1 MNTILGIVLV
11 LGVMILV
18 HEWGHFIV
26 ARLCGVRVDVFSIGF
41 GPRLF
46 GWKRGATDYRVSAL
60 PFGGYVRMAG
70 QDLSEVDSGNVAPT
84 GASDEMTSKPRWQ
97 RALISVAGPAVNL
110 IMPLLLLSGFFWIKG
125 VPYPS
130 YLDKPPVI
138 AVMKANDPLAK
149 AGVAVGDRITAVNGI
164 ATPTWEKVD
173 EAFSELRPE
182 SSYRVTVEHQGAT
195 PEVEASGKD
204 LIQADAPGHYP
215 MVAPIVTQPMRGMG
229 AQRAGM
235 KRGDLVVSVNGIKI
249 TSWMEFKDMILNS
262 KGSPLVTVVKRNG
275 QLVTLKLEPQSIVGE
290 DGKANFR
297 LGVGAEEGW
306 SYKKMTFGTAVE
318 SASVSTWYGLKQL
331 LGVVGKLFSGKQ
343 SAKMLLGPLGIID
356 QAGQAVQEGSFAVI
370 NLMAIISLN
379 LGILNLMPIPILDGG
394 NILLLALEGIRRRDF
409 SLAFKE
415 RFVQVGLVLILVLFG
430 YAMYNDVAR
439 FLPVHS

>member
-26 ARLCGVRVDVFSIGF
+26 ARLFGVRVDVFSIGF

-70 QDLSEVDSGNVAPT
+70 QDLSEVDSSDVAPT
-84 GASDEMTSKPRWQ
+84 GASDELMSKPRWQ

-125 VPYPS
+125 LPYSS
-130 YLDKPPVI
+130 YLDNPAVI

-149 AGVAVGDRITAVNGI
+149 AGVSAGDRITAINGI
-164 ATPTWEKVD
+164 ATPTWEKVG

-182 SSYRVTVEHQGAT
+182 SSYRVTVEHEGARR
-195 PEVEASGKD
+195 EVEASGKD

-215 MVAPIVTQPMRGMG
+215 MVVPIVSQPIRGMG
-229 AQRAGM
+229 AQRGGM
-235 KRGDLVVSVNGIKI
+235 KRGDLIVSVNGTKI

-262 KGSPLVTVVKRNG
+262 NGSPLVAVVKRNG

-290 DGKANFR
+290 DGKAKFW
-297 LGVGAEEGW
+297 LGVGAEERW
-306 SYKKMTFGTAVE
+306 SYKKMNLGTALE
-318 SASVSTWYGLKQL
+318 NASVSTWYGLRQL
-331 LGVVGKLFSGKQ
+331 LGVVGRLFSGKQ
-343 SAKMLLGPLGIID
+343 SVKLLLGPVGIID

-379 LGILNLMPIPILDGG
+379 LGILNLFPIPILDGG

-430 YAMYNDVAR
+430 YVMYNDVAR
-439 FLPVHS
+439 FLPIHS

>member
-26 ARLCGVRVDVFSIGF
+26 ARLFGVRVDVFSIGF

-70 QDLSEVDSGNVAPT
+70 QDLSEVDSSDVAPT
-84 GASDEMTSKPRWQ
+84 GASDELMSKPRWQ

-125 VPYPS
+125 LPYSS
-130 YLDKPPVI
+130 YLDNPAVI

-149 AGVAVGDRITAVNGI
+149 AGVSAGDRITAINGI
-164 ATPTWEKVD
+164 ATPTWEKVG

-182 SSYRVTVEHQGAT
+182 SSYRVTVEHEGARR
-195 PEVEASGKD
+195 EVEASGKD

-215 MVAPIVTQPMRGMG
+215 MVVPIVSQPIRGMG

-235 KRGDLVVSVNGIKI
+235 KRGDLIVSVNSTKI
-249 TSWMEFKDMILNS
+249 TSWMEFKDTILNS
-262 KGSPLVTVVKRNG
+262 NGIPLVTVVKRNG

-297 LGVGAEEGW
+297 LGVGAEERW
-306 SYKKMTFGTAVE
+306 SYKKMNLSTALE
-318 SASVSTWYGLKQL
+318 NASVSTWYGLRQL
-331 LGVVGKLFSGKQ
+331 LGVVGRLFSGKQ
-343 SAKMLLGPLGIID
+343 SVKLLLGPVGIID

-379 LGILNLMPIPILDGG
+379 LGILNLFPIPILDGG

-430 YAMYNDVAR
+430 YVMYNDVAR
-439 FLPVHS
+439 FLPIHT